1 MIDTNNIEELRFHT
15 ETQLFDRK
23 SARIDPK
30 ALANLIIAFANA
42 DGGDAAIGIEDDGTI
57 TGIDGQNKRINELLR
72 APLDYCVPSV
82 SVDSEVVN
90 CTDAKGQSNHI
101 LIMHVFPSPQ
111 VHANQ
116 ADEVYLRVGDKSKK
130 LNFDQRLQLL
140 YSKGARFFEDTPV
153 PNATIDDI
161 DLDFVAAYTKKI
173 GYGRSPLDYLRGNK
187 DFIIT
192 RNGTEQII
200 SAAILL
206 FGKNPQ
212 RFFPRARV
220 RFIRYDGT
228 EAKVGTEMNVIKDVI
243 FEGRILDMVQ
253 KSTEFVKS
261 QIREHSFLG
270 KDGLFVTIPE
280 LPEFC
285 WTELIVNAIAHRDY
299 NITGT
304 DIQIKMFDDHMTVE
318 SPGQLPGLV
327 RPNNMR
333 EMHFSRNPKII
344 EFLHVYEYVKEFG
357 EGVDRMYREME
368 YAGLP
373 DPEYHVSSFMLCAT
387 LKNQKWV
394 TTHQQAEQ
402 VRGQVA
408 GQVAGQVTNST
419 VQDDKVAV
427 ILDFCSIPRSRK
439 EIQAYLGLTGRNNFN
454 DKYLKP
460 LLASGKLKMTI
471 PDKPNSRLQK
481 YVKA

>member
-1 MIDTNNIEELRFHT
+1 MYWF
-15 ETQLFDRK
+15 
-23 SARIDPK
+23 
-30 ALANLIIAFANA
+30 
-42 DGGDAAIGIEDDGTI
+42 
-57 TGIDGQNKRINELLR
+57 
-72 APLDYCVPSV
+72 
-82 SVDSEVVN
+82 
-90 CTDAKGQSNHI
+90 
-101 LIMHVFPSPQ
+101 VFPSPQ

-116 ADEVYLRVGDKSKK
+116 ADKVYLRVGDKSKK

-140 YSKGARFFEDTPV
+140 YSKGARFFEDTHV

-161 DLDFVAAYTKKI
+161 GLDFVAAYTKEI
-173 GYGRSPLDYLRGNK
+173 GYGRSPLDYLRDNK

-192 RNGTEQII
+192 RNDTEQII

-270 KDGLFVTIPE
+270 KDDLFVTIPE

-299 NITGT
+299 NITST

-394 TTHQQAEQ
+394 AAHQQA
-402 VRGQVA
+402 
-408 GQVAGQVTNST
+408 
-419 VQDDKVAV
+419 
-427 ILDFCSIPRSRK
+427 
-439 EIQAYLGLTGRNNFN
+439 
-454 DKYLKP
+454 
-460 LLASGKLKMTI
+460 
-471 PDKPNSRLQK
+471 
-481 YVKA
+481 

>member
-1 MIDTNNIEELRFHT
+1 MKLVTM
-15 ETQLFDRK
+15 
-23 SARIDPK
+23 
-30 ALANLIIAFANA
+30 
-42 DGGDAAIGIEDDGTI
+42 
-57 TGIDGQNKRINELLR
+57 
-72 APLDYCVPSV
+72 
-82 SVDSEVVN
+82 VVN

-285 WTELIVNAIAHRDY
+285 WTELIVNAIAHRLC
-299 NITGT
+299 
-304 DIQIKMFDDHMTVE
+304 KA
-318 SPGQLPGLV
+318 
-327 RPNNMR
+327 
-333 EMHFSRNPKII
+333 
-344 EFLHVYEYVKEFG
+344 LH
-357 EGVDRMYREME
+357 
-368 YAGLP
+368 
-373 DPEYHVSSFMLCAT
+373 
-387 LKNQKWV
+387 N
-394 TTHQQAEQ
+394 
-402 VRGQVA
+402 
-408 GQVAGQVTNST
+408 
-419 VQDDKVAV
+419 
-427 ILDFCSIPRSRK
+427 
-439 EIQAYLGLTGRNNFN
+439 
-454 DKYLKP
+454 
-460 LLASGKLKMTI
+460 
-471 PDKPNSRLQK
+471 
-481 YVKA
+481 